1 LTLFESDAVVGEA
14 KPQVRVRLTVAYDGT
29 GFRGFAANPGVV
41 TVAGALADAIGRVL
55 RVPVEL
61 TCAGR
66 TDAGVHARGQV
77 VTFDAPAEGLDLE
90 RLVRSVN
97 GLCAPAIAVHS
108 PDVVAPDFDARFSAR
123 WRRYRYTVLNRP
135 EPDPFMAATSWHVP
149 QPLDGRAMQ
158 LASDPFVGEHDF
170 ASFCRKPKVA
180 DGEEAPPTVRR
191 VFEAGWSDVGD
202 GILQFEIRA
211 NAFCHQ
217 MVRSIVGL
225 LVDVGAG
232 RRRAGEVL
240 GVLRA
245 GDRAGVPNVAP
256 PHGLCLWEVGYDSD
270 LAPHL

>member
-1 LTLFESDAVVGEA
+1 MTLFDKHDAVAE
-14 KPQVRVRLTVAYDGT
+14 PQPHVRVRLTVAYDGT

-41 TVAGALADAIGRVL
+41 TVAGTLSDAISRVL
-55 RVPVEL
+55 RGPVEL

-77 VTFDAPAEGLDLE
+77 VTFDAPAAGLDLE

-108 PDVVAPDFDARFSAR
+108 PSIVEPDFDARFSAR

-135 EPDPFMAATSWHVP
+135 APDPFLAVTSWHVP
-149 QPLDGRAMQ
+149 QPLDLRAMQ
-158 LASDPFVGEHDF
+158 LACDPFIGEHDF
-170 ASFCRKPKVA
+170 ASFCRKARVA
-180 DGEEAPPTVRR
+180 EGEEAPPTVRR
-191 VFEAGWSDVGD
+191 VYEAGWSEVGD
-202 GILQFEIRA
+202 GVLRFEIRA

-225 LVDVGAG
+225 LVDVGSG
-232 RRRAGEVL
+232 RRRAGDVL

-245 GDRAGVPNVAP
+245 TDRSGVPNVAP
-256 PHGLCLWEVGYDSD
+256 PHGLCLEEVGYDD
-270 LAPHL
+270 